1 MPRSRV
7 QVPPPAFDDTMPKG
21 KTYAIGVITLIPLI
35 YALVVILTPLREAFL
50 TDPTS
55 PSAPDWMLYFVAL
68 HFFMFLYVAL
78 LLAFYIVHL
87 LGRPMDRTIKIM
99 WILLLIFGSV
109 LTMPLYWFFVFRN
122 SQTT

>member
-1 MPRSRV
+1 MS
-7 QVPPPAFDDTMPKG
+7 KG
-21 KTYAIGVITLIPLI
+21 KIYAVGVITLIPLI
-35 YALVVILTPLREAFL
+35 YTLVVVFTPLREAFL

-68 HFFMFLYVAL
+68 HFLMFLYVAL

-99 WILLLIFGSV
+99 WILTLLFGSV
-109 LTMPLYWFFVFRN
+109 FTMPLYWFFVFRN